1 MTEYEICAKHS
12 CCNCAETQQRHLL
25 FIYCILFVCF
35 FFLKKGRNVQYVSTL
50 NVLYFSILSASE
62 TYKPFI
68 LQSIRV
74 FSAEAT
80 AAYNKP
86 LSIELYILGIL
97 GMNFSLHMTLKFML
111 F

>member
-1 MTEYEICAKHS
+1 MKYVQNIHVATVLKLSSAIFC
-12 CCNCAETQQRHLL
+12 L
-25 FIYCILFVCF
+25 FIVFYLSVF
-35 FFLKKGRNVQYVSTL
+35 FFKKGRNVQYVSTL